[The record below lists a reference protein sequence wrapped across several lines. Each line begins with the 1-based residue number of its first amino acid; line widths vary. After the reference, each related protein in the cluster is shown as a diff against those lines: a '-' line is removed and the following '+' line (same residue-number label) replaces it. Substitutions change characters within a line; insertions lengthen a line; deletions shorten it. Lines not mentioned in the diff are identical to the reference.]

1 MISPGKKPA
10 WAALAGTSSAA
21 TARTVIRRRGRRI
34 APNGSQP
41 WAGAEV
47 SWSRRTWSGRTRC
60 RADAEALGGGLGAP
74 ALDLGVDPR
83 VVPAALGAQRGGH
96 PARRAVVELAG
107 GQQAQPRAPQQDV
120 ADGQRPLAAGG

>member
-21 TARTVIRRRGRRI
+21 RARRVIRRRGRRI

-47 SWSRRTWSGRTRC
+47 SWSPRTCC
-60 RADAEALGGGLGAP
+60 RPEAEALGGGLGAP

-96 PARRAVVELAG
+96 AARRAVVELAG
-107 GQQAQPRAPQQDV
+107 GQQAQPR
-120 ADGQRPLAAGG
+120 